1 MTTHITNR
9 NHRIAA
15 AFLATVFVLLM
26 LCSVGA
32 KADET
37 ARRTITA
44 GVPESINIENKNRV
58 GFATILSASTADASI
73 VTTAYTSTNFTLT
86 GVKAGSTVVTVKVHD
101 NSDNTEYNWLIT
113 VTVQGSS
120 TGTTRNVSLPLGSSV
135 TLDNFSSVSSTN
147 SSNPSVVN
155 VSQSGTAVNAFA
167 QLSGSSTITVTGVL
181 SGTSSQ
187 LTYTYYVTVTG
198 GTTSPTT
205 NISSVT
211 LKAGQ
216 DAIIG
221 QGGTYSS
228 VTSYNSSNTAV
239 ATVSINNNVLT
250 ISGKSAGTATVTF
263 TATIAATGQLVTYTV
278 NVTVSGTTIINNGDC
293 IETVYNDGDGLQIG
307 MAERLVAEGK
317 SCRLKGITLNGKAVA
332 ANELLWLS
340 TDDAIVTINK
350 TTGIFKARKT
360 GTTRLIA
367 VDTLG
372 RYHLTVAITVQ

>member
-1 MTTHITNR
+1 MITHSTTR
-9 NHRIAA
+9 SHRIAA
-15 AFLATVFVLLM
+15 VFLAAIFALLM

-44 GVPESINIENKNRV
+44 GVPESINIENKNKV
-58 GFATILSASTADASI
+58 GFATILSTSTADASI
-73 VTTAYTSTNFTLT
+73 VTVAYTSSNFTLT
-86 GVKAGSTVVTVKVHD
+86 GLKAGSTVVTVKVHD

-120 TGTTRNVSLPLGSSV
+120 TGTTRNVSLIQGSSV

-155 VSQSGTAVNAFA
+155 VSQSGTAVIAA
-167 QLSGSSTITVTGVL
+167 GQLVGSSTVTVTGVL

-187 LTYTYYVTVTG
+187 LTYTYYVTVTTG
-198 GTTSPTT
+198 STST
-205 NISSVT
+205 NTSSVT
-211 LKAGQ
+211 LKVGQ
-216 DAIIG
+216 DAVIG
-221 QGGTYSS
+221 QGGAYSS
-228 VTSYNSSNTAV
+228 VSNYASSNTAV
-239 ATVSINNNVLT
+239 ASVSVNNNVLT
-250 ISGKSAGTATVTF
+250 ISAHSAGTATVTF
-263 TATIAATGQLVTYTV
+263 TATVSGTGQVVTYTI
-278 NVTVSGTTIINNGDC
+278 NVTVNGTTIINNGDY
-293 IETVYNDGDGLQIG
+293 IENVYNDGYGLEIG

-317 SCRLKGITLNGKAVA
+317 TYRLKGITLNGKAVA

-340 TDDAIVTINK
+340 TDDDIVTINK